1 MVHTAIQENQNKDQ
15 RQDREMLLMELYQHA
30 FPLAARYISR
40 MGGSFE
46 EAKDIFQDA
55 LVIYYEQVII
65 AEAAPRQNARAY
77 LLGISKHLWNKRFKE
92 KSRDTSLDATQ
103 IVNVEPDPE
112 YQEVSASRLLRLL
125 HTAGRKCM
133 ELLSAFYYEKLPM
146 EDLAKRYGF
155 SGPRSATVQKFKCLE
170 KVKHTVKEK
179 SLSYED
185 IME

>member
-1 MVHTAIQENQNKDQ
+1 MANTAIQENQVKDQ
-15 RQDREMLLMELYQHA
+15 TQSREMLLMELYQQA
-30 FPLAARYISR
+30 FPMAARYMSR

-55 LVIYYEQVII
+55 LVIYYEQVVV

-92 KSRDTSLDATQ
+92 KSRDVSLDTSDRLN
-103 IVNVEPDPE
+103 IEPDPE

-146 EDLAKRYGF
+146 EELAKRYGF

>member
-1 MVHTAIQENQNKDQ
+1 MAYTAIQENQNKDQ
-15 RQDREMLLMELYQHA
+15 RQDREMLLLELYQQA
-30 FPLAARYISR
+30 FPLAARYMSR

-55 LVIYYEQVII
+55 LVIYYEQVIV
-65 AEAAPRQNARAY
+65 ADAAPRQNARAY

-92 KSRDTSLDATQ
+92 KSRDTSLDVTE
-103 IVNVEPDPE
+103 IVSVETDPE
-112 YQEVSASRLLRLL
+112 YQEVSASRLLKLL